1 MKKKIAENL
10 RRIKEEIG
18 EACARVRRNPREV
31 RVVAVTKSMEV
42 DTIRLLMDMGQTDI
56 AESRVQE
63 LVRRYAMI
71 EESINRR
78 QGLLEESETRRP
90 RWHMV
95 GHLQRNKVKQIMP
108 IAEYLHSVDSLRLA
122 EEINTCAAKLG
133 MTQKV
138 KLFLQVN
145 TSQEKQKFGLAVGA
159 VGALA
164 EQIMTLPN
172 LEIVGLMTM
181 APLTEDQE
189 VCRFCF
195 SRLREIFEELRGEK
209 VCGPGFQHL
218 SMGMSQDY
226 VTAVEQGATMLR
238 IGTAIFK

>member
-78 QGLLEESETRRP
+78 QGLLEESEMRRL

-95 GHLQRNKVKQIMP
+95 GHLQRNKVKQITA
-108 IAEYLHSVDSLRLA
+108 IVEYLHSVDSLRLA

-133 MTQKV
+133 MSQKSGV
-138 KLFLQVN
+138 QTAQRPCTSMTELPDLLASLNARLTIHLFAPTCMISMVW
-145 TSQEKQKFGLAVGA
+145 
-159 VGALA
+159 
-164 EQIMTLPN
+164 
-172 LEIVGLMTM
+172 EIST
-181 APLTEDQE
+181 
-189 VCRFCF
+189 R
-195 SRLREIFEELRGEK
+195 
-209 VCGPGFQHL
+209 
-218 SMGMSQDY
+218 
-226 VTAVEQGATMLR
+226 
-238 IGTAIFK
+238 